1 MFGCYGRM
9 LRIDLTRRWY
19 DIVPLS
25 EETLARHPG
34 GKALGTRLLLDETP
48 PGTDPLGPD
57 NGLIFTTGPAC
68 NGPTWGG
75 SRYGVYTKSPLTGL
89 YLESYA
95 GGKTP
100 ESMDAAGYDAVVI
113 TGKAERPMVLAI
125 HPHGCDF
132 HLAGDLWG
140 METYET
146 EDQALQRFAP
156 VGFSRPGAVVI
167 GPAGERQV
175 RFALLENDYWRSAGR
190 GGAGAVM
197 GSKNLKALVFAGD
210 RKRPL
215 ADPEGASTY
224 AKKFLAAGK
233 DTAGAKGY
241 KQFGTTA
248 MVALMNT
255 AGAFPAKY
263 WSQGT
268 CEHWERLSGETF
280 HAEHDVRPHACRKCF
295 MACGRMTTVRGGRHN
310 GLRLEGP
317 EYETIYAF
325 GGLCMIEDMAEIVH
339 LNDLCDRLGLDT
351 ITAGNLCGLTIEAG
365 LRGRI
370 PPVLRYN
377 DPQGCAALLRDMA
390 ARRGAGEVLA
400 QGIRH
405 AAREWDLEDVAVHVK
420 GMEPP
425 GYDPRALQGMGLSY
439 ATTARGACHL
449 RTTFYKPEL
458 AGMIPPD
465 QVEGKAELLIDFEDR
480 LALFDCLILCR
491 FYRDMYTW
499 EELGQL
505 MTCLTGAG
513 GDKAALQRLG
523 ARAVQLTREFNL
535 REGLT
540 PDQDRLPR
548 RLTREAL
555 PDGRSLKK
563 EAMDRMVADYY
574 RLRGWNAPENSTAEV

>member
-1 MFGCYGRM
+1 
-9 LRIDLTRRWY
+9 
-19 DIVPLS
+19 
-25 EETLARHPG
+25 
-34 GKALGTRLLLDETP
+34 
-48 PGTDPLGPD
+48 
-57 NGLIFTTGPAC
+57 
-68 NGPTWGG
+68 
-75 SRYGVYTKSPLTGL
+75 
-89 YLESYA
+89 
-95 GGKTP
+95 
-100 ESMDAAGYDAVVI
+100 
-113 TGKAERPMVLAI
+113 
-125 HPHGCDF
+125 
-132 HLAGDLWG
+132 
-140 METYET
+140 
-146 EDQALQRFAP
+146 
-156 VGFSRPGAVVI
+156 
-167 GPAGERQV
+167 
-175 RFALLENDYWRSAGR
+175 
-190 GGAGAVM
+190 
-197 GSKNLKALVFAGD
+197 
-210 RKRPL
+210 
-215 ADPEGASTY
+215 
-224 AKKFLAAGK
+224 
-233 DTAGAKGY
+233 
-241 KQFGTTA
+241 
-248 MVALMNT
+248 
-255 AGAFPAKY
+255 
-263 WSQGT
+263 
-268 CEHWERLSGETF
+268 
-280 HAEHDVRPHACRKCF
+280 
-295 MACGRMTTVRGGRHN
+295 
-310 GLRLEGP
+310 
-317 EYETIYAF
+317 
-325 GGLCMIEDMAEIVH
+325 MIEDMAEIVH

-390 ARRGAGEVLA
+390 ARQGAGEVLA

-458 AGMIPPD
+458 AGIIPPD

>member
-505 MTCLTGAG
+505 MTCLTGAS